1 LPRVN
6 RWRARKWQ
14 EHVSPSFAQRLPSLL
29 VCWVSGL
36 LCHQLTITRMG
47 TIFFQVGHLTLLK
60 LIPLDN
66 VTKPIPTL
74 AGLTLMYSSIFLRR
88 DDYECRSNLPA
99 HWSYMSTESSVA
111 APSLPGPSASC
122 APERASRWVRPRVNS
137 GRKFS
142 IRIHNWSSRNARND
156 RSNHSYNSVG
166 RSSGVSRLFIKEK
179 PLRFTAPVN
188 LQGKHG
194 MRSGTPFA
202 CRVGK

>member
-1 LPRVN
+1 MFAAILGASSFVAISPPRDAPAFS
-6 RWRARKWQ
+6 R
-14 EHVSPSFAQRLPSLL
+14 
-29 VCWVSGL
+29 
-36 LCHQLTITRMG
+36 
-47 TIFFQVGHLTLLK
+47 IFDLS
-60 LIPLDN
+60 
-66 VTKPIPTL
+66 
-74 AGLTLMYSSIFLRR
+74 AS
-88 DDYECRSNLPA
+88 DDDERRSNPPA
-99 HWSYMSTESSVA
+99 HSSYMSTESSVA
-111 APSLPGPSASC
+111 APFLPGPSASC

-166 RSSGVSRLFIKEK
+166 RSTGVSRHFIKEK